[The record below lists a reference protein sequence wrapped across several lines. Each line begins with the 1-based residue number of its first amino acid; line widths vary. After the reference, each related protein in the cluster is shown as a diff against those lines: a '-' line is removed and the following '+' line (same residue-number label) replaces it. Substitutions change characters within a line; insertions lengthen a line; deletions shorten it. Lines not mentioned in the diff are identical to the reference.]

1 MEQVPRGIPSEGG
14 SVQAV
19 MWGKET
25 VRCLRCVL
33 SKALMAVLQQMRR
46 VRRGEGSNAVAAQ
59 VETPGA
65 DDGDAGECEEE
76 DEEISW
82 LDRARQGRWLWL
94 T

>member
-46 VRRGEGSNAVAAQ
+46 VRRGEGPTQSR
-59 VETPGA
+59 PR
-65 DDGDAGECEEE
+65 
-76 DEEISW
+76 W
-82 LDRARQGRWLWL
+82 KPQGRM
-94 T
+94 TGTQGNARKRTKKSVG